1 MLKLMMFKHKNKKS
15 IEIIQS
21 YLESYSAEELAR
33 KWKSELQEMAN
44 SRESSFRQERGANSG
59 YDAATEVA
67 MDLYVD
73 SVYYSSENSVLLEKA
88 LGIELPYIN

>member
-1 MLKLMMFKHKNKKS
+1 MIFKHKNKKS

-33 KWKSELQEMAN
+33 KWKSELKEMMN
-44 SRESSFRQERGANSG
+44 SRESSFRQERGVNSG
-59 YDAATEVA
+59 YDAATEMA

-73 SVYYSSENSVLLEKA
+73 SVCYSSENSVLLEKV
-88 LGIELPYIN
+88 LGIELPYMN

>member
-1 MLKLMMFKHKNKKS
+1 MLKLMIFKHKNKKS

-33 KWKSELQEMAN
+33 KWKSELKEISN
-44 SRESSFRQERGANSG
+44 SRESSFRQERGMNSG
-59 YDAATEVA
+59 YDAATEME

-73 SVYYSSENSVLLEKA
+73 SVFYISENSVLLEKV
-88 LGIELPYIN
+88 LGIELPYMN

>member
-21 YLESYSAEELAR
+21 YLESYSAEELAK
-33 KWKSELQEMAN
+33 KWKSELQEIRN
-44 SRESSFRQERGANSG
+44 NRESSFRQERSINSG
-59 YDAATEVA
+59 YDAATEMA

-73 SVYYSSENSVLLEKA
+73 SVCYSSENSVLLEKV
-88 LGIELPYIN
+88 LGIELPYMN

>member
-33 KWKSELQEMAN
+33 KWKSELKEISN
-44 SRESSFRQERGANSG
+44 SRESSFRQERGMNSG
-59 YDAATEVA
+59 YNAATEVA

-88 LGIELPYIN
+88 LGIELPYMN

>member
-1 MLKLMMFKHKNKKS
+1 MLKLMIFKHKNKKS

-21 YLESYSAEELAR
+21 YLDSYSAEELAR
-33 KWKSELQEMAN
+33 KWKSELQEMMN

-59 YDAATEVA
+59 YDADTVVA

-73 SVYYSSENSVLLEKA
+73 SVYYSSENSILLEKA